1 MLDLARQ
8 SGSPYLANIMELA
21 YMCRLR
27 LSEVLD
33 LDHSCLLEE
42 GLSAIR
48 RKGSKDALVTWTNR
62 LRTAVNPP
70 GQTSTRWLFASKS
83 GGKRGETTVQTPGSG

>member
-1 MLDLARQ
+1 MRMSFLAIREYRFVLDLARQ

-33 LDHSCLLEE
+33 LDRSCLLKE
-42 GLSAIR
+42 G
-48 RKGSKDALVTWTNR
+48 
-62 LRTAVNPP
+62 
-70 GQTSTRWLFASKS
+70 
-83 GGKRGETTVQTPGSG
+83 